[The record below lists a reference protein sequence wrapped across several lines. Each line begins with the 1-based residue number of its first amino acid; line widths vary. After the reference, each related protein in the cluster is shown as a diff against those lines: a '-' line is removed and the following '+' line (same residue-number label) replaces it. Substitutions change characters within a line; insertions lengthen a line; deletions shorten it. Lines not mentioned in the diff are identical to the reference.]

1 VKKTRFPKGWDEARV
16 RRVVKHYEEQ
26 TDNEAMAEDEAAFER
41 ESSTMMKVP
50 SRLVPQ
56 IRALIAKQATKDDA
70 A

>member
-1 VKKTRFPKGWDEARV
+1 MKKTRFPKGWDEARV

-26 TDNEAMAEDEAAFER
+26 TDDEAMAEDEAAFEQ

-50 SRLVPQ
+50 SRLVPK
-56 IRALIAKQATKDDA
+56 IRALIAKQATKGDA